1 MEGAVAL
8 TIDQVLEKWTA
19 KVEHDMEIVKKD
31 MTIRL
36 GSMIAGSVGVIL
48 AAIKWFI

>member
-1 MEGAVAL
+1 
-8 TIDQVLEKWTA
+8 
-19 KVEHDMEIVKKD
+19 MEIVKKD